1 MSAITNQFLN
11 SGLTN
16 MSSWDNRVT
25 YYTFPHLN
33 FSDKARK
40 VAADLNLTVD

>member
-1 MSAITNQFLN
+1 MTNQFLS

-16 MSSWDNRVT
+16 MSSWDNRAT
-25 YYTFPHLN
+25 YYTFPLLN

-40 VAADLNLTVD
+40 VAANLNLTTD